1 MFVATTAAQLNFGP
15 SSSST
20 SAPNAP
26 GQDLKTRNNFLQ
38 DIFGTNQGGNNFNQ
52 GGNNFNQGGNNFN
65 QGNSNFNQG
74 NSNFNQGN
82 SFCCCVPL
90 NDQCGDPLGRYI
102 EELDLVGDGLINP
115 RLKPFE
121 EEATKRTSQRSA
133 SIIPRIVNNPNVA
146 ETAPLTTCP
155 SGQKACCYDPSVD
168 QSFLGR
174 SCISPGSSQVG
185 RFENVQYGC
194 NERVVSSRKEC
205 GTRNFPAPSR
215 NLQHGE
221 ASPGEFP
228 WTCLILNGNNDFIGS
243 CAIIPNDSSNNNGRG
258 TRKVVT
264 AAHKL
269 KNVQQN
275 EFLKIR
281 VGEYDACTGDGGS
294 PLVCQGLSGRWTVV
308 GLVTWGVGCASDV
321 PGVYARMSHFTQW
334 INEN

>member
-26 GQDLKTRNNFLQ
+26 EQDAKTRNNFLQ
-38 DIFGTNQGGNNFNQ
+38 DIFGINQGGNNFNQ

-121 EEATKRTSQRSA
+121 EEATKRTFQSSA

-155 SGQKACCYDPSVD
+155 SGQKA
-168 QSFLGR
+168 
-174 SCISPGSSQVG
+174 
-185 RFENVQYGC
+185 
-194 NERVVSSRKEC
+194 
-205 GTRNFPAPSR
+205 
-215 NLQHGE
+215 
-221 ASPGEFP
+221 
-228 WTCLILNGNNDFIGS
+228 
-243 CAIIPNDSSNNNGRG
+243 
-258 TRKVVT
+258 
-264 AAHKL
+264 
-269 KNVQQN
+269 
-275 EFLKIR
+275 
-281 VGEYDACTGDGGS
+281 
-294 PLVCQGLSGRWTVV
+294 
-308 GLVTWGVGCASDV
+308 
-321 PGVYARMSHFTQW
+321 
-334 INEN
+334 